1 MTTAQTASATLVV
14 ATIVMGS
21 LLHTNIRMQKTL
33 LGYDIGQLKSEEA
46 RLLKQ
51 RALLTMKLAKL
62 TTRKKL
68 EERLDLVRKRKAQ
81 SNEKQFHQ
89 KRKG

>member
-1 MTTAQTASATLVV
+1 MTTAQKAFATLVV
-14 ATIVMGS
+14 TTIVAGS
-21 LLHTNIRMQKTL
+21 LFHTGIRMQKTL

-68 EERLDLVRKRKAQ
+68 EGRLNLGQKRKAQ
-81 SNEKQFHQ
+81 SHGKQVNGR
-89 KRKG
+89 RKG